1 MRYLTIVTFLCSG
14 YLFGQGTLEKQDPY
28 FPMDDRLLEKKTE
41 PEPLQDSLLLD
52 SFGSIPFYR
61 ASYTEK
67 DFSYAGKE
75 HFFISAD
82 RLPALYASLISLHP
96 AYIPDIYSNTQKVVY
111 NRKSDLLELT
121 MKNRHGLVA
130 GDFVMIENKDGIK
143 LESRVEETPNEFTFS
158 VKNNL
163 PKAYSYFVRGKKIND
178 LKQLDRDELLL
189 MEVRINQLL
198 YRKVCDL
205 ESGTDFLENKAALLE
220 KQIQELKHAVHQLKN
235 KR

>member
-1 MRYLTIVTFLCSG
+1 MRYLTIVTILCSG
-14 YLFGQGTLEKQDPY
+14 CLFAQGTIEKREAY
-28 FPMDDRLLEKKTE
+28 LPMDDRLLDKKTE
-41 PEPLQDSLLLD
+41 PEPFQDSLLLQ

-75 HFFISAD
+75 HSYISVD
-82 RLPALYASLISLHP
+82 GLQKMDASLISLRP

-111 NRKSDLLELT
+111 NRKNDLLELT

-143 LESRVEETPNEFTFS
+143 LESKVEEISNEFTFS

-163 PKAYSYFVRGKKIND
+163 PKAYSYFVRGKKIDN

-189 MEVRINQLL
+189 VEVRINQLL
-198 YRKVCDL
+198 YRKMCAL
-205 ESGTDFLENKAALLE
+205 ESSADLLKNKTALLE
-220 KQIQELKHAVHQLKN
+220 KQIQELKHTVHQLKN

>member
-1 MRYLTIVTFLCSG
+1 
-14 YLFGQGTLEKQDPY
+14 
-28 FPMDDRLLEKKTE
+28 MDDRLLEKKTE
-41 PEPLQDSLLLD
+41 AEPVQDSLLLHNF
-52 SFGSIPFYR
+52 SNIPFYK

-67 DFSYAGKE
+67 DLPYAGKE
-75 HFFISAD
+75 HFYISAD
-82 RLPALYASLISLHP
+82 HLPEIYASLISLHP

-111 NRKSDLLELT
+111 NRKNDLLELT

-143 LESRVEETPNEFTFS
+143 FESRVEEIPNEFTFA

-178 LKQLDRDELLL
+178 LKQIDRDELLL
-189 MEVRINQLL
+189 VEVRVNQLL
-198 YRKVCDL
+198 YRKVCAL
-205 ESGTDFLENKAALLE
+205 ESETDFMKNKTVLLE